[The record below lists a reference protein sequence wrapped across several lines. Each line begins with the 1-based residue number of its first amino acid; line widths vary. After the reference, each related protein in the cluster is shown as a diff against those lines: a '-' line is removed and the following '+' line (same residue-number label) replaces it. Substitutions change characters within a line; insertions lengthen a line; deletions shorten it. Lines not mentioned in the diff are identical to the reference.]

1 MIVFSLQVQS
11 VQRLCDGVNRLI
23 ELERMLE
30 RGEDIEDVLPAPLI
44 PRKQL
49 EFKV

>member
-1 MIVFSLQVQS
+1 MHS

-30 RGEDIEDVLPAPLI
+30 RGEDIEKALPTPMV
-44 PRKQL
+44 PRGSL
-49 EFKV
+49 DFKL